1 MEETEQ
7 LVTKLAQ
14 GIGLIKSK
22 TRILPSTPGCY
33 RMINIKGEVLYVGKA
48 KDLKKRVHS
57 YTQAP
62 RLSNRILRMVAETT
76 DMEFVQTHTE
86 AEALLLEANL
96 IKRYKPYYNI
106 LLRDDKS
113 FPYILLTKHPKA
125 PQIMKHRGAKDL
137 EGEYFGPF
145 ASAGS
150 VNRTIIDLERAFL
163 LRSCSD
169 SIFENRTRPCLQ
181 YQIKRCSAPCVNRIS
196 DADYADLVLQAR
208 NFLSGRSTGI
218 QEKLSHQMIEA
229 SDVMNYERA
238 AQIRDR
244 LQALS
249 QIQSH
254 QSIYMEEIEDADL
267 IALYR
272 DGAQSCIQVFFF
284 RNHGNYGNRAYF
296 PLHNKEAENSEIL
309 SAFLAQFYSNKSP
322 PKLILVNEKPSE
334 NIVLEE
340 ALSLQAGHKVELQIP
355 RRGKKLQAIQQAIL
369 NAREALIRKK
379 AESATQAQLF
389 SKLADLLGLAE
400 PPKRIEVY
408 DNSHISGTHTY
419 GVMIVAGLEG
429 FEKNQYRKFSLKD
442 AEIAPGDDYAMMR
455 HVLHRRF
462 SRALKEDPDRKN
474 AQWPDLVLIDGGK
487 GQLKAALDVLAET
500 GLTDIQIAAI
510 AKGPERNA
518 GRERFFLPDK
528 EAFSL
533 DSKDPLLFF
542 LQRLRDEAHRFAI
555 GTHRAKRSQQIG
567 ISKLDH
573 VPGIGGKRKKALLL
587 YFGSARAVEQAGLTD
602 LQKVPGISA
611 KIAQQIYDFFH

>member
-125 PQIMKHRGAKDL
+125 PQIVKHRGAKDL

-181 YQIKRCSAPCVNRIS
+181 YQIKRCSAPCVRRIS

-218 QEKLSHQMIEA
+218 QEKLSRQMIEA
-229 SDVMNYERA
+229 SDAMDYERA

-296 PLHNKEAENSEIL
+296 PIHNKEAENGEIL
-309 SAFLAQFYSNKSP
+309 SAFLAQFYSNKAP

-334 NIVLEE
+334 NPILEE

-355 RRGKKLQAIQQAIL
+355 KRGKKLQAIQHATL
-369 NAREALIRKK
+369 NAREALTRKK

-389 SKLADLLGLAE
+389 SKLADLLALAE
-400 PPKRIEVY
+400 TPKRIEVY
-408 DNSHISGTHTY
+408 DNSHISGTNTY

-455 HVLHRRF
+455 HVLNRRF

-474 AQWPDLVLIDGGK
+474 TQWPDLVLIDGGK

-528 EAFSL
+528 EPFSL
-533 DSKDPLLFF
+533 DPKDPLLFF

-587 YFGSARAVEQAGLTD
+587 HFGSARAVEQAGLTD